1 MEKKLYWYD
10 AITTNIYF
18 FALSSRSNVLTPLLL
33 PLFVEQFM
41 GQDVKGASYGNLRLY
56 SLMVALLAQAVVGL
70 LSDRSTSRFGKRRPF
85 ILGGSILD
93 VIILLIIG
101 WIGST
106 MSGQAGY
113 TALFIAVM
121 VSMLSTN
128 MAHAGA
134 QGLIPDIVPQ
144 SKRGLYSG
152 FKALFE
158 VPLPLIFVPFVISPM
173 ITDKN
178 YMGAILTLIGII
190 AFCTVLTM
198 FAKETPQKE
207 APFKADWQSILRL
220 VVMTI
225 IFTLIIVLMGR
236 TASWALP
243 RLLGDKQLINLIMV
257 GLVGLICMLIAVG
270 LGVMVSVR
278 VGLGKDGQQNQSAFT
293 WWIVNRLAFLVGA
306 TNLSSF
312 VLYYIQER
320 FPAFQGQ
327 AAAGPTAMLIMMVG
341 LALLVSS
348 LPAGWLTDKFG
359 TRKLLFASG
368 ILALAGAILVL
379 LAPAMTMMYVGG
391 AVVGLGIGIFY
402 SANWAL
408 GTSLVPK
415 EQAGRYLGL
424 SNLAG
429 AGAGA
434 IGAYIGGPIGDSAGF
449 TLLMAIYAAL
459 FLFSTLALFK
469 IKQPET
475 NPSNAA
481 V

>member
-1 MEKKLYWYD
+1 
-10 AITTNIYF
+10 
-18 FALSSRSNVLTPLLL
+18 
-33 PLFVEQFM
+33 
-41 GQDVKGASYGNLRLY
+41 
-56 SLMVALLAQAVVGL
+56 
-70 LSDRSTSRFGKRRPF
+70 
-85 ILGGSILD
+85 
-93 VIILLIIG
+93 
-101 WIGST
+101 
-106 MSGQAGY
+106 
-113 TALFIAVM
+113 
-121 VSMLSTN
+121 
-128 MAHAGA
+128 
-134 QGLIPDIVPQ
+134 
-144 SKRGLYSG
+144 
-152 FKALFE
+152 
-158 VPLPLIFVPFVISPM
+158 
-173 ITDKN
+173 
-178 YMGAILTLIGII
+178 
-190 AFCTVLTM
+190 
-198 FAKETPQKE
+198 
-207 APFKADWQSILRL
+207 
-220 VVMTI
+220 
-225 IFTLIIVLMGR
+225 
-236 TASWALP
+236 
-243 RLLGDKQLINLIMV
+243 
-257 GLVGLICMLIAVG
+257 
-270 LGVMVSVR
+270 
-278 VGLGKDGQQNQSAFT
+278 
-293 WWIVNRLAFLVGA
+293 
-306 TNLSSF
+306 
-312 VLYYIQER
+312 
-320 FPAFQGQ
+320 
-327 AAAGPTAMLIMMVG
+327 

>member
-1 MEKKLYWYD
+1 
-10 AITTNIYF
+10 
-18 FALSSRSNVLTPLLL
+18 
-33 PLFVEQFM
+33 
-41 GQDVKGASYGNLRLY
+41 
-56 SLMVALLAQAVVGL
+56 
-70 LSDRSTSRFGKRRPF
+70 
-85 ILGGSILD
+85 
-93 VIILLIIG
+93 
-101 WIGST
+101 
-106 MSGQAGY
+106 
-113 TALFIAVM
+113 
-121 VSMLSTN
+121 
-128 MAHAGA
+128 
-134 QGLIPDIVPQ
+134 
-144 SKRGLYSG
+144 
-152 FKALFE
+152 
-158 VPLPLIFVPFVISPM
+158 
-173 ITDKN
+173 
-178 YMGAILTLIGII
+178 
-190 AFCTVLTM
+190 
-198 FAKETPQKE
+198 
-207 APFKADWQSILRL
+207 
-220 VVMTI
+220 
-225 IFTLIIVLMGR
+225 
-236 TASWALP
+236 
-243 RLLGDKQLINLIMV
+243 LGDKQLINLIMV